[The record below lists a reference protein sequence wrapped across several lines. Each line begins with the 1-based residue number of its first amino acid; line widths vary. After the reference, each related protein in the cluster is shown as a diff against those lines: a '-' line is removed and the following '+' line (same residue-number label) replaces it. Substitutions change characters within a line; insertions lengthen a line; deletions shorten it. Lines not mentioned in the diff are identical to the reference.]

1 MTMQLVNNFDVILS
15 VGQSGGPTTRGD
27 TRRPDV
33 GRCSCQSTRGSHNVG
48 HADDPRQCGD

>member
-1 MTMQLVNNFDVILS
+1 MTMQLVNNFDVMLS